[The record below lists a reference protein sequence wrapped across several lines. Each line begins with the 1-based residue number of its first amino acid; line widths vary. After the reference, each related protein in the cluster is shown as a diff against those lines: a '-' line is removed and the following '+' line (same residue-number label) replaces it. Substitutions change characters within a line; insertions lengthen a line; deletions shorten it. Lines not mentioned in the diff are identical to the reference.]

1 MPRSD
6 APEIV
11 IRRLP
16 LYLRCLTLL
25 AERGQD
31 VVASGELGAYV
42 GVTPAL
48 VRKDLSYFGE
58 FGKQG
63 LGYKV
68 AFLRDHLMS
77 ILQTDRDWPVIL
89 VGAGPLGHALMH
101 YEPFQR
107 WCYQIVAVFDR
118 DPAKISQPIDDLTV
132 QPMKNIPLV
141 IEKRRIRVAILAVPA
156 RHAQNVAEDLVAC
169 GIRAILNYAPAHL
182 VLPSHVRVAHI
193 DPVISLQGMT
203 HYL

>member
-1 MPRSD
+1 MPRSGI
-6 APEIV
+6 PGIV

-25 AERGQD
+25 AEGGEN
-31 VVASGELGAYV
+31 VVSSGELGAYV
-42 GVTPAL
+42 GVSPAL

-68 AFLRDHLMS
+68 AFLRDSLMG

-89 VGAGPLGHALMH
+89 VGAGPLGHALMQ

-107 WCYQIVAVFDR
+107 WRYQIVAVFDR
-118 DPAKISQPIDDLTV
+118 DPAKMGQPIDGLTV
-132 QPMKNIPLV
+132 QPMKDMALV

-156 RHAQNVAEDLVAC
+156 RHAQNVAEELVAC
-169 GIRAILNYAPAHL
+169 GIRAILNYVPAHL
-182 VLPSHVRVAHI
+182 VLPSHVRAAHI

-203 HYL
+203 YYL